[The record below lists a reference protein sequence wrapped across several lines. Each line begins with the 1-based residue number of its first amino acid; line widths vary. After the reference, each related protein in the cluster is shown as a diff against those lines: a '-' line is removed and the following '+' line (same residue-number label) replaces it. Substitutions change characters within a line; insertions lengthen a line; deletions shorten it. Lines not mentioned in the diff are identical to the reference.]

1 MPSYAR
7 APTCFIISSC
17 CGWPRGYIPTT
28 SGRRWT
34 GASGYLGSPRSCR
47 NSRLRFTHAA
57 RWSRSN
63 RRARANGVAADGRAA
78 RGQLA
83 RPSLNQ
89 PAMLRRLYDWCIA
102 AADKPYASWLLG
114 LVSFVESSFF
124 PIPPDAML
132 IPMALARPDK
142 AWSYATLC
150 TATSV
155 AGGVLGY
162 LIRALLY
169 DSVGLWLIQLYGY
182 GNKVEAFREAYAQW
196 GGWIILLKGLTPI
209 PYKIVTIAS
218 GFAGYNLPLF
228 VLLSCVAR
236 GMRFFLLAFLLN
248 RYGAQ
253 ARLIIEE
260 RLTFWVTLAAIVL
273 VAGIIAALYLF
284 WWFRRSSMLPC
295 AARRLSPL

>member
-1 MPSYAR
+1 MV
-7 APTCFIISSC
+7 PTAS
-17 CGWPRGYIPTT
+17 PV
-28 SGRRWT
+28 RRP
-34 GASGYLGSPRSCR
+34 GL
-47 NSRLRFTHAA
+47 
-57 RWSRSN
+57 
-63 RRARANGVAADGRAA
+63 
-78 RGQLA
+78 
-83 RPSLNQ
+83 
-89 PAMLRRLYDWCIA
+89 LRRLYDWCIVA
-102 AADKPYASWLLG
+102 AEKPYATWLMG
-114 LVSFVESSFF
+114 VVSFVESSFF

-132 IPMALARPDK
+132 IPMSLARPDK
-142 AWSYATLC
+142 AWFYAFVC
-150 TATSV
+150 TVTSV

-162 LIRALLY
+162 LIGALLY

-253 ARLIIEE
+253 ARTIIEE

-284 WWFRRSSMLPC
+284 
-295 AARRLSPL
+295 